1 MSTGE
6 KSGRQKR
13 EKSFLTNKVFHGRK
27 GAMSL
32 RAKSVNVSTLCQ
44 LGTGSGEA
52 DEDKKVLPPP
62 SFRGSAGEWSET
74 QWKMA
79 R

>member
-6 KSGRQKR
+6 KRGTQKR

-52 DEDKKVLPPP
+52 DKEDKRYYLLHLLEGL
-62 SFRGSAGEWSET
+62 RGME
-74 QWKMA
+74 
-79 R
+79 RD